1 MADSRDV
8 KNQIL
13 FSLLFTASLLH
24 SALSDF
30 PFLSP
35 YSWSCVNETCVKN
48 LKGWNEEDAYSL
60 STCKLTCGQHGV
72 LWPKPTRL
80 TQISNQTVH
89 FNLSR
94 LSLEEA
100 MAPTQEVKDLL
111 QKAFDIFKG
120 NVAKGVPE
128 PDERFFRKIFDSDEE
143 KQQVFVKIRVSNTG
157 KATTL
162 RLNTNEAYVL
172 NVKTNETNS
181 LTNVTIDASTF
192 FGARHALETLS
203 QLIEYDAA
211 KGSLQI
217 VSQVAVVDKPAFRYR
232 GILLDTASNFIS
244 VRAIERTLDAMA
256 ANKLNTLHWHIT
268 DTASF
273 PLYLKSLPDMSYFG
287 SYSQRQI
294 YNTSDVSHVVEYAR
308 VRGIRV
314 VPEFSA
320 PGHVGNGWQ
329 WTEKKGLGK
338 MAVCVKQEPWS
349 TYCTEPPCGQLNIAN
364 NNTYGILTQIYEEM
378 ADIFAPLDLFH
389 FGGQEV
395 NLNCWNTTEEIV
407 SHLTERGLN
416 QSVDSFLDLWSEFQS
431 NVYNMFP
438 ADNQTGKVQGIL
450 WNSQLTSA
458 EKADKYLDPR
468 KYIIQASGSVKDQ
481 RVIGD
486 LLKKGYHVI
495 LSNSDAWFLNCG
507 FGSWVT
513 KGQHPCGSYKGWQAV
528 YDNSPHDVASNETGS
543 YQKKLLLGGEAVL
556 WSQQVDDA
564 SLDAKLW
571 PRGAALAERLW
582 TNPKHNWEPAEIRFI
597 HQRQRLFQRGVMA
610 DRIQPEWCHQNE
622 KLCYLR

>member
-128 PDERFFRKIFDSDEE
+128 PDERFFRKIFDSDE
-143 KQQVFVKIRVSNTG
+143 
-157 KATTL
+157 
-162 RLNTNEAYVL
+162 
-172 NVKTNETNS
+172 
-181 LTNVTIDASTF
+181 
-192 FGARHALETLS
+192 
-203 QLIEYDAA
+203 
-211 KGSLQI
+211 I